1 MAAPV
6 SRSDVWMDK
15 KQSQCHGG
23 LEASTEVD
31 VGVVVECHGGLEAQC
46 QAQAEAQAQAQA
58 QAQCHGGL
66 QALTGN
72 LFNQMP
78 HTDSS
83 APTSSS

>member
-23 LEASTEVD
+23 LEA
-31 VGVVVECHGGLEAQC
+31 QC
-46 QAQAEAQAQAQA
+46 QAQAEAE
-58 QAQCHGGL
+58 AQCHGGL
-66 QALTGN
+66 EALTGN

>member
-31 VGVVVECHGGLEAQC
+31 VEVVVECHGGLEAQC
-46 QAQAEAQAQAQA
+46 QAQAEAQAEAQA
-58 QAQCHGGL
+58 LCHGGL

>member
-23 LEASTEVD
+23 LEV
-31 VGVVVECHGGLEAQC
+31 QC
-46 QAQAEAQAQAQA
+46 QTQAQAQAQA
-58 QAQCHGGL
+58 QAQPQCHGGL

-83 APTSSS
+83 APSSSSCASSVQGSF

>member
-6 SRSDVWMDK
+6 SWSDVWMDK

-31 VGVVVECHGGLEAQC
+31 VEIVVECHGGLE
-46 QAQAEAQAQAQA
+46 
-58 QAQCHGGL
+58 
-66 QALTGN
+66 ALTGN

>member
-23 LEASTEVD
+23 LEASTEAD
-31 VGVVVECHGGLEAQC
+31 VEVVVECHGGLEAQC
-46 QAQAEAQAQAQA
+46 QAQAEAQAL
-58 QAQCHGGL
+58 CHGGL
-66 QALTGN
+66 EALTGN

>member
-23 LEASTEVD
+23 LQASTEVD
-31 VGVVVECHGGLEAQC
+31 VEVVVEAK
-46 QAQAEAQAQAQA
+46 AQA

-66 QALTGN
+66 EALTGN

>member
-15 KQSQCHGG
+15 KQSQCYGG
-23 LEASTEVD
+23 L
-31 VGVVVECHGGLEAQC
+31 
-46 QAQAEAQAQAQA
+46 EAQAQAQP
-58 QAQCHGGL
+58 QCHGGL

-83 APTSSS
+83 APSSSSCASSVQGSF

>member
-23 LEASTEVD
+23 LEASTEVE
-31 VGVVVECHGGLEAQC
+31 VEVVVECHGGLEAQC
-46 QAQAEAQAQAQA
+46 QAQAQAQAQA
-58 QAQCHGGL
+58 QPQCHGRL
-66 QALTGN
+66 EALTEN

>member
-23 LEASTEVD
+23 LEA
-31 VGVVVECHGGLEAQC
+31 QC
-46 QAQAEAQAQAQA
+46 QAQAEAQAEAQA
-58 QAQCHGGL
+58 LCHGGL
-66 QALTGN
+66 EALTGN

-83 APTSSS
+83 APSSSS

>member
-15 KQSQCHGG
+15 KQSQYHGG

-31 VGVVVECHGGLEAQC
+31 VEVVVECHGGLE
-46 QAQAEAQAQAQA
+46 
-58 QAQCHGGL
+58 
-66 QALTGN
+66 ALTGN